1 MFHMLSMFSQ
11 GGGHHG
17 PISQRRHAR
26 VRGHHQGAPIFRSR
40 DGTKGGKMWEDLRE
54 STEKSGKKWKTC
66 GKISEH
72 YGKIWGNHL
81 SMEVRGNKAIH
92 PIHIIR

>member
-54 STEKSGKKWKTC
+54 STEKIWEKVENMWEDIGTLWENMGKSSIN
-66 GKISEH
+66 G
-72 YGKIWGNHL
+72 G
-81 SMEVRGNKAIH
+81 
-92 PIHIIR
+92 